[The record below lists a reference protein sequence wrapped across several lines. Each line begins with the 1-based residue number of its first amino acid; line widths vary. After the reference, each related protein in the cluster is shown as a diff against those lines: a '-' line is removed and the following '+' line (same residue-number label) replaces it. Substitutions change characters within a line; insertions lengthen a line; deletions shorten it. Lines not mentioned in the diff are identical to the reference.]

1 VKEMGGLM
9 RALRGSKWKEVGGTL
24 VHEQRRGRKG
34 ACPVGCPV
42 GWGLAGG
49 GEGGYDRWARA
60 RENGKEE
67 KKTEINSENFL

>member
-1 VKEMGGLM
+1 M
-9 RALRGSKWKEVGGTL
+9 
-24 VHEQRRGRKG
+24 HEQRRGRKG
-34 ACPVGCPV
+34 SWPMGRPV

-67 KKTEINSENFL
+67 KKTKINSNLKLAIETYSNLIPSKQDLPKL